1 MKLRA
6 DVEVFVAVRPIDLR
20 WSFDRLAGVVS
31 EQIGRNPK
39 AGALFV
45 FFGRRSDGASP
56 LPTAAPVPCADANP
70 RIRRQKMKPNKQLPA
85 QQDQAA
91 GYDAA
96 GLRPER
102 PCKR

>member
-45 FFGRRSDGASP
+45 FFGRRSA
-56 LPTAAPVPCADANP
+56 TARA
-70 RIRRQKMKPNKQLPA
+70 RQGTIG
-85 QQDQAA
+85 DDECRA
-91 GYDAA
+91 GW
-96 GLRPER
+96 
-102 PCKR
+102 